1 MDSQREPYDTC
12 VPNSKGIP
20 VDESQQ
26 DHAMTSPPTDDNSG
40 ELSTAM
46 DNNADN
52 RMMEGNGLPAPNE
65 TDGDNTLVP
74 AISYP
79 QAIGTHDGSS
89 DLQIMGNSTIRQDI
103 EMEDSAPNRQA
114 SPNNP
119 APILTLTS
127 QSPKHASGNDN
138 EMDVDSSTASQKES
152 TGGHPTTSQGE
163 AEGILTLVLR
173 TRPQPP
179 TTRTT
184 TKSIEVINICGNVSP
199 VGTVTMLR
207 SKRPLDPPDMDGL
220 ADRIDASMPTD
231 AQRTF
236 VFKQMAER
244 LIKAWQE
251 VLERC
256 GMRLGSKEAMTLVFK
271 PDLDAIVPKAMR
283 RWPLD
288 RVAEVVETE
297 LLEQWAAQCHRV
309 IARYSIEMYGRSMVA
324 EAQNTVPE
332 IRNRVLEEA
341 ERVTD
346 PSEPPAT
353 PHTPRPLRIPS
364 SPVLR
369 DGLFHFP
376 ATPPIRPTAFPTL
389 RLAKVTPQDNKRR
402 VVEDLDALRSQIAGL
417 DINRRDDRNGEEEE
431 DGMHTPYSELRCEIR
446 SPRGM
451 VSSGLPRALSTS
463 YRGRLG
469 LWDRGG
475 NVTPT
480 RPSRTGRPTRR
491 VLGEDEDVD
500 MGLDEMGGRQPTAV
514 GREAVEHIEPYPVM
528 GPLIGVAM
536 AGNEEAGENDGS
548 DAGVDVSAKEENGK
562 EGKDKGDDDV
572 FS

>member
-12 VPNSKGIP
+12 VPISQAIP

-26 DHAMTSPPTDDNSG
+26 DQAMTSPPTEDNSS

-46 DNNADN
+46 DYNTDN
-52 RMMEGNGLPAPNE
+52 RMMEGNRLLTPNE
-65 TDGDNTLVP
+65 AGGDNTSVP
-74 AISYP
+74 AMSSP
-79 QAIGTHDGSS
+79 QAIGTFDGSS
-89 DLQIMGNSTIRQDI
+89 DLRAMGNSTIGQDI
-103 EMEDSAPNRQA
+103 EMEGTAPNRQA
-114 SPNNP
+114 TPDNP
-119 APILTLTS
+119 APILTLAS
-127 QSPKHASGNDN
+127 QSPRHASGNDN

-152 TGGHPTTSQGE
+152 TGGHPTTPQGE
-163 AEGILTLVLR
+163 AERILTLVLR

-184 TKSIEVINICGNVSP
+184 TKSIEVINICHNFSP
-199 VGTVTMLR
+199 VGIVTMLK
-207 SKRPLDPPDMDGL
+207 SKRPWDPPDMDDL

-244 LIKAWQE
+244 LMKAWQE

-256 GMRLGSKEAMTLVFK
+256 GMRLGSKEAMTLVFT
-271 PDLDAIVPKAMR
+271 PDLDAIAPKAMR

-297 LLEQWAAQCHRV
+297 LLEQWATQCHRV
-309 IARYSIEMYGRSMVA
+309 IDRYTIEMYGRSMVA
-324 EAQNTVPE
+324 EAQNAVPE
-332 IRNRVLEEA
+332 IRDRVLEEA
-341 ERVTD
+341 ERVSD
-346 PSEPPAT
+346 PSEPPKT

-389 RLAKVTPQDNKRR
+389 RLVKLTPQDNKRR
-402 VVEDLDALRSQIAGL
+402 VVEDVDALRSRIAGL
-417 DINRRDDRNGEEEE
+417 DISRKDNRDGDEE
-431 DGMHTPYSELRCEIR
+431 GMHTPFSEVRCVIH
-446 SPRGM
+446 SPRYT
-451 VSSGLPRALSTS
+451 VSSGLPKAHSTS

-469 LWDRGG
+469 LSDRGG
-475 NVTPT
+475 SATPT
-480 RPSRTGRPTRR
+480 RPSGTGRPMRR
-491 VLGEDEDVD
+491 VLGEDEDID
-500 MGLDEMGGRQPTAV
+500 MGVASEARRQI
-514 GREAVEHIEPYPVM
+514 GPYPVM

-536 AGNEEAGENDGS
+536 AGNDGAGENDGS
-548 DAGVDVSAKEENGK
+548 NADVDVSAKEDDGK
-562 EGKDKGDDDV
+562 EGKDEGDDDV

>member
-12 VPNSKGIP
+12 VPNSQAIP

-26 DHAMTSPPTDDNSG
+26 DQAMTSPPTDDNSS

-52 RMMEGNGLPAPNE
+52 RMMEGNRFLTPNKAG
-65 TDGDNTLVP
+65 GDDTSVP
-74 AISYP
+74 AMSSP
-79 QAIGTHDGSS
+79 QAIGTFDGSS
-89 DLQIMGNSTIRQDI
+89 DLRAMGNSTIRQDI
-103 EMEDSAPNRQA
+103 EMEGTAPNRQA
-114 SPNNP
+114 TPDNL

-127 QSPKHASGNDN
+127 QSPKHTSGNDN

-163 AEGILTLVLR
+163 AERILTLVLR

-184 TKSIEVINICGNVSP
+184 TKSIEVINICHNFSP
-199 VGTVTMLR
+199 VGTVTMLK
-207 SKRPLDPPDMDGL
+207 SKRPWDPPDMDDL

-244 LIKAWQE
+244 LMKAWQE

-271 PDLDAIVPKAMR
+271 PDLDAIAPKAMR

-288 RVAEVVETE
+288 RVAEVVESE
-297 LLEQWAAQCHRV
+297 LLEQWATQCHRI

-324 EAQNTVPE
+324 EAQQTVPE
-332 IRNRVLEEA
+332 IRDRVLEEA

-402 VVEDLDALRSQIAGL
+402 VVEDMDTLRSQIAGL
-417 DINRRDDRNGEEEE
+417 DINRKDNRDGEEEREEE
-431 DGMHTPYSELRCEIR
+431 DGMHTPFSEVRYIMH
-446 SPRGM
+446 SPRGI

-463 YRGRLG
+463 YQGRLG
-469 LWDRGG
+469 MWDRGR

-480 RPSRTGRPTRR
+480 RSSRTGRPTRR
-491 VLGEDEDVD
+491 VLGEDGDVD
-500 MGLDEMGGRQPTAV
+500 MGVGSEARRQ
-514 GREAVEHIEPYPVM
+514 IEPYPVM

-536 AGNEEAGENDGS
+536 AGNEEAGEDDGN
-548 DAGVDVSAKEENGK
+548 DAGVDVSAKEDNGK
-562 EGKDKGDDDV
+562 ECKDEGDDDV